1 MTTTRLTGGGRC
13 GGGGEDRVLATAQ
26 QIVNSLNTAQEVRE
40 DMLLIFSNFDNRLS
54 GISDLIKGEG
64 SNNNNDDDGDDDE
77 DDLERFQAAEK
88 VILGWD
94 ASLSSE
100 PSRHF
105 NSLFDSQIHVF
116 EYFTALDEIIF
127 FMEQFSVSPPPS
139 VDKTMV
145 ERAENAVQ
153 LAMSRLED
161 ELRHMLIRNTVPL
174 NAESLQY
181 SIKRVSL
188 SFASHIDENLEGF
201 GDSGS
206 DRGFD
211 RFHSRGASL
220 DYDDVVVDLVNMDAI
235 SGLREIVGRML
246 RSGYERECLQ
256 VYSSV
261 RRDALD
267 ECLVILGVERL
278 SIEEVQRIEWQSLD
292 EKMKNW
298 VQAVKIVVGV
308 LLCGEKRLC
317 DSVFGDLDENYE
329 MKDVCF
335 YETAKGCVMQL
346 LNFGEAVSICKRSPE
361 KLFRILDMY
370 EALRDALPDLE
381 SLVSDEFVIGEVRGV
396 LTGLGEAAKGTFAEF
411 ENCIRNE
418 TSKKP
423 VITGD
428 VHPLPRYVMNY
439 LKLLVDY
446 GEHLDLLLEITDEDL
461 YHLQNDFGGDGSQ
474 FESMSP
480 LGCRVLLLMS
490 ELESNLVEKSKLY
503 VDNAMQQVFLMNN
516 LHYLVRKVKDSDLGK
531 VLGDDWIRKRRGQIR
546 QYATGYLRA
555 SWSKAL
561 FCLKD
566 DGIGGSSI
574 SAAKV
579 TLKEK
584 FKNFNA
590 CFEEIY
596 KNQTAWKVPDEQLR
610 EELRI
615 SISQKVIP
623 AYRSFHGRFSSQLDG
638 RHAGRYIRYT
648 PDDLENYL
656 VDLFEGNPAAALNH
670 VRRRST

>member
-1 MTTTRLTGGGRC
+1 MTTIRFTGGGGRC

-40 DMLLIFSNFDNRLS
+40 DMLLIFSTFDNRLS

-64 SNNNNDDDGDDDE
+64 SNKNNNLSEE
-77 DDLERFQAAEK
+77 DLQRFQAAEK
-88 VILGWD
+88 VILSWD
-94 ASLSSE
+94 ASLSTG

-105 NSLFDSQIHVF
+105 NSLFDSQIDVF
-116 EYFTALDEIIF
+116 EYFSALDEIIM
-127 FMEQFSVSPPPS
+127 FMEQFSISPPPS
-139 VDKTMV
+139 DDERSGQTLV
-145 ERAENAVQ
+145 ERVDNAVQ
-153 LAMSRLED
+153 LGMSRLED
-161 ELRHMLIRNTVPL
+161 ELRHVLISNTVLL
-174 NAESLQY
+174 NVESLQG
-181 SIKRVSL
+181 SMKRVSL
-188 SFASHIDENLEGF
+188 SFASHIDESLESF
-201 GDSGS
+201 CDNGS
-206 DRGFD
+206 ERGYD
-211 RFHSRGASL
+211 RFHSSGASL
-220 DYDDVVVDLVNMDAI
+220 DFDDVVVDLVNLDAV
-235 SGLREIVGRML
+235 SELREIVERMV

-267 ECLVILGVERL
+267 ECLVILDVERL

-308 LLCGEKRLC
+308 LLC
-317 DSVFGDLDENYE
+317 
-329 MKDVCF
+329 
-335 YETAKGCVMQL
+335 GCVMQL

-381 SLVSDEFVIGEVRGV
+381 SLVSDKFVISEVRGV

-423 VITGD
+423 IITGD

-446 GEHLDLLLEITDEDL
+446 GEHLDLLLEIRDEDL
-461 YHLQNDFGGDGSQ
+461 HHLQNDFGGDGYQ

-480 LGCRVLLLMS
+480 LGCRVLLLMC
-490 ELESNLVEKSKLY
+490 ELESNLWEKSKLY

-574 SAAKV
+574 SAAKMA
-579 TLKEK
+579 LKEK

-656 VDLFEGNPAAALNH
+656 LDLFEGNPAAALNH
-670 VRRRST
+670 VRRKST

>member
-1 MTTTRLTGGGRC
+1 MTTTRFSGGGRC

-54 GISDLIKGEG
+54 AMSDLIKGEG
-64 SNNNNDDDGDDDE
+64 SNNNNDDD
-77 DDLERFQAAEK
+77 LQRFQAAEK
-88 VILGWD
+88 VILRWD
-94 ASLSSE
+94 ASLSAG

-105 NSLFDSQIHVF
+105 NSLFDSPIEVF
-116 EYFTALDEIIF
+116 EYFTALDEIII
-127 FMEQFSVSPPPS
+127 FMEQFSISPPPS
-139 VDKTMV
+139 DGGRSEQTMA

-153 LAMSRLED
+153 LAMSRLEE
-161 ELRHMLIRNTVPL
+161 ELRHVLIRNTVPL
-174 NAESLQY
+174 NAESLHG
-181 SIKRVSL
+181 SMKRVSL
-188 SFASHIDENLEGF
+188 SFASHIDESLESF
-201 GDSGS
+201 GDNGS
-206 DRGFD
+206 DRGYD
-211 RFHSRGASL
+211 RFHSRGSSL
-220 DYDDVVVDLVNMDAI
+220 DYDDAVVDLVNLDAVL
-235 SGLREIVGRML
+235 GLTDIVDRMVK
-246 RSGYERECLQ
+246 SGYERECLQ

-308 LLCGEKRLC
+308 LLCSEKRLC
-317 DSVFGDLDENYE
+317 DSVFGDLDE
-329 MKDVCF
+329 MKDICF

-381 SLVSDEFVIGEVRGV
+381 SLVSDEFVMGEVRGV
-396 LTGLGEAAKGTFAEF
+396 LIGLGEATKGTFAEF

-418 TSKKP
+418 TSRKP

-446 GEHLDLLLEITDEDL
+446 GEHLDLLLEISDEDL
-461 YHLQNDFGGDGSQ
+461 HHLQNDFGGGGSQ

-579 TLKEK
+579 ALKEK

-656 VDLFEGNPAAALNH
+656 LDLFEGNPAAALNH
-670 VRRRST
+670 VRRKST